1 MGSQKHFTAGF
12 LSYLIWGFVPV
23 LLRLVTAYDDFEI
36 ILYRIL
42 GAALIM
48 MIVLGFAGR
57 LHAIELVRLFQ
68 RSRRD
73 FATMLVLS
81 VIGGLL
87 LAVNWVAY
95 VYVVNHISINAASFA
110 YLILPIATAFLAYMI
125 LKESLTLWRWI
136 GIVISGISCVLMA
149 QIDLTQTLYI
159 AAITFSYAFYLISQR
174 RNTFVSRRLSLGIQM
189 TLGFA
194 LMLIFNP
201 APFAPASLDGYFVVV
216 VGALAAV
223 FTVLPLMLNLYALNG
238 MESSQLAFLIY
249 VNPIVAFLTAVIW
262 YGEVLSWVAAIA
274 YTLMAIA
281 IVIFNWDILGK
292 IFSRVRKTAVEAIS

>member
-48 MIVLGFAGR
+48 MVVLGFAGG
-57 LHAIELVRLFQ
+57 LHARELLKLFRQ
-68 RSRRD
+68 SRRD
-73 FATMLVLS
+73 IAMMLLLS
-81 VIGGLL
+81 AIGGFL

-110 YLILPIATAFLAYMI
+110 YLILPIATAFLAYVI

-136 GIVISGISCVLMA
+136 GIVISGISCALMA
-149 QIDLTQTLYI
+149 QVDLTQTLYI

-189 TLGFA
+189 TLGSG

-216 VGALAAV
+216 VVALAAM

-262 YGEVLSWVAAIA
+262 YGEVLSWVAVVA